1 MSSTTGEWSATETR
15 PSTVMSLIPVLRHE
29 LKRHVVWYAGIF
41 ASLALAALVI
51 GILLPKKY
59 ASTTTILVEQSN
71 IITPLME
78 GRAVPTSVA
87 NRAAIAREVA
97 FSRKVM
103 NEILVT
109 GGWMDKQLSP
119 IEQDKLI
126 EEITG
131 RTIMSNPRENL
142 IEIRYVDSDPTRA
155 FHVTQRLA
163 DLVISESL
171 ATKENESREAYDF
184 INTQVEQYH
193 AKLTDAE
200 SKLEIYRNSNPD
212 ARPGISADVNARIGE
227 LRRQVET
234 AKLDLI
240 DLRSEE
246 VVLQQQL
253 SGESEINTIQTR
265 AGQLRAR
272 MAELQNQR
280 DQLLSSF
287 TEQHPDVI
295 RTQHQ
300 IRDLEQE
307 LSSELARQEARRAGS
322 LSTVEGAASM
332 NPLYGELRSKLSA
345 VRSRSAAVA
354 SRISTAQG
362 LLEQELLRNQHI
374 AASESSL
381 AELTRDYEVNRDLYQ
396 DLLKRRENARVSMNL
411 DSEQRGLS
419 FRIQEPAS
427 MPLRPIG
434 LRLLHAAGAGLGAA
448 FLVPMV
454 LLVGVVKLD
463 PRARSALQIERD
475 AALPVLGVMP
485 AYVTPLKRRR
495 MLQRFAF
502 ASFLVLLV
510 PVTYGIAFT
519 LKVMHAL

>member
-1 MSSTTGEWSATETR
+1 MSNTSGEWSSAEAR
-15 PSTVMSLIPVLRHE
+15 PSVAMAMIPVVRHE
-29 LKRHVVWYAGIF
+29 LKRHAVWYAAIF
-41 ASLALAALVI
+41 AALALSALAI
-51 GILLPKKY
+51 GVLLPKKY

-103 NEILVT
+103 TEVLRA
-109 GGWMDKQLSP
+109 GGWMDQPLSP
-119 IEQDKLI
+119 LAQDKLI

-131 RTIMSNPRENL
+131 RTIMSNPRDNL
-142 IEIRYVDSDPTRA
+142 IEIRYVDSDPTRT
-155 FHVTQRLA
+155 FKVTQRLA

-193 AKLTDAE
+193 QKLTDAE
-200 SKLEIYRNSNPD
+200 AKLEHYRNSNPD
-212 ARPGISADVNARIGE
+212 ARPGISADVNSRIGE

-234 AKLDLI
+234 SKLDLI

-246 VVLQQQL
+246 TVLQQQL
-253 SGESEINTIQTR
+253 SGESEVNTVQTR
-265 AGQLRAR
+265 AGQFRVRL
-272 MAELQNQR
+272 AELQNQR
-280 DQLLSSF
+280 DQLLSSY
-287 TEQHPDVI
+287 TEQHPDVV

-307 LSSELARQEARRAGS
+307 LAAETARQEARRAGAPT
-322 LSTVEGAASM
+322 TVDGTTSM

-345 VRSRSAAVA
+345 VRSRGAAVA
-354 SRISTAQG
+354 SRIATAQG
-362 LLEQELLRNQHI
+362 LLEQELVRNQHI

-419 FRIQEPAS
+419 FRIQEPAA

-434 LRLLHAAGAGLGAA
+434 LRLMHAAGAGLGAA
-448 FLVPMV
+448 FVVPV
-454 LLVGVVKLD
+454 ALLFGVVKLD
-463 PRARSALQIERD
+463 PRVRSPLQIERD

-485 AYVTPLKRRR
+485 AYVTPRKRKQ
-495 MLQRFAF
+495 MLHRYAF
-502 ASFLVLLV
+502 ASLLVLLV
-510 PVTYGIAFT
+510 PATYGIALT
-519 LKVMHAL
+519 LKMMQAL